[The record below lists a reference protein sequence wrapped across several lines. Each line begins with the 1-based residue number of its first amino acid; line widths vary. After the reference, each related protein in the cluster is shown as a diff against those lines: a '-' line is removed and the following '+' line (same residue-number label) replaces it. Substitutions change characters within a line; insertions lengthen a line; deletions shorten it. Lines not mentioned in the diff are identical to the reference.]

1 MDTAATSVTAPK
13 HAMSS
18 ADEILSFWFGQLRD
32 TEEYYEERRRLWFA
46 SDSRIDQ
53 DITNRFLSDY
63 EHAAAGQLRNWRD
76 TPRTS
81 LALILL
87 FDQFPRNMFRETP
100 RAFATDPLAREIT
113 FQLLDAAS
121 DKQIHPVERTF
132 VYMPLMHSEDLAQ
145 QQQAVTL
152 FRQLAQD
159 NPRVDSVSYAVRHL
173 EIIERFGRFPHRNA
187 VLGRVSTPEEV
198 EFLTQPGSSF

>member
-1 MDTAATSVTAPK
+1 
-13 HAMSS
+13 MSS